1 MQFKRIDMK
10 TVGIFLLAASFF
22 FLGGVIL
29 SISIGKNK
37 EEEKKE
43 TFGEICKEY
52 VCFLF
57 RQEFYPAISQTSY
70 KEGPQ
75 KFDESLLD
83 ELCFEEESDELSFHQ
98 FIKTDGSSF
107 HHFIWSDE
115 KMNEKMNEKTVES
128 ESNSDLSPEAGSES
142 YLYELEKENEKMVL
156 IIENDDFLIAGC
168 GFVSDLSHVLRPN
181 CFVARKE
188 KQKTFTKEQLENE
201 SFVRK
206 KFYTIDK
213 RTELSKDFYSQE
225 DILSYEVK
233 VDKESSGPQILI
245 YHTHSQEAFAD
256 STPGKR
262 SDTIV
267 GVGDHLSEI
276 LEKRYGYEV
285 IHHTAE
291 FDVPERDTAYSKSAP
306 AIEQILSEYP
316 QIQVIIDLHRD
327 GVDENTHLVSEIDGI
342 KYAEFMFFN
351 GACYLEP
358 NGVIE
363 RLPNKCLTGNLAS
376 SFRAT
381 VLGMEYYP
389 ELTRKNYIN
398 AYRYNMQYRDKSFLI
413 ELGAQNNTVE
423 EVMNACEPL
432 AHVLDMVFT
441 GCEI

>member
-1 MQFKRIDMK
+1 MHFKRIDMK

-29 SISIGKNK
+29 SVNIGKNK

-43 TFGEICKEY
+43 TFWEICKEY
-52 VCFLF
+52 VCFLL
-57 RQEFYPAISQTSY
+57 RREFYPAISQTSY

-83 ELCFEEESDELSFHQ
+83 ELCFEEESDE
-98 FIKTDGSSF
+98 SSLE
-107 HHFIWSDE
+107 HTVSLDE
-115 KMNEKMNEKTVES
+115 KGSEIFDGNEGG
-128 ESNSDLSPEAGSES
+128 SDSAPEAGSES
-142 YLYELEKENEKMVL
+142 YLYELEKENKKMAL

-188 KQKTFTKEQLENE
+188 KVKTFTKAQLENE

-213 RTELSKDFYSQE
+213 RTDLAKEFYSQE

-233 VDKESSGPQILI
+233 VDKESDGPQILI
-245 YHTHSQEAFAD
+245 YHTHSQESFAD

-276 LEKRYGYEV
+276 LENKYGYEV

-291 FDVPERDTAYSKSAP
+291 FDVPDRDTAYSKSAP
-306 AIEQILSEYP
+306 AIEQILAEYP

-327 GVDENTHLVSEIDGI
+327 GVDENTRLVSEIDGI
-342 KYAEFMFFN
+342 SYARFMFFN

-363 RLPNKCLTGNLAS
+363 RLPNQNLTGNLAS

-381 VLGMEYYP
+381 VLGMEFYP

-441 GCEI
+441 GYEI